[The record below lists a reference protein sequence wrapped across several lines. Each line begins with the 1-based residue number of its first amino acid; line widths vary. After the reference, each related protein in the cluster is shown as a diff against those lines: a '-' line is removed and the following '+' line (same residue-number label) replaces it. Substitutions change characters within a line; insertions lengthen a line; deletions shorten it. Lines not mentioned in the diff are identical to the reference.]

1 MKNKIAIMGTSLVL
15 AAALS
20 ACGGGSDASPASN
33 LTPYVGAWTQCDG
46 QGQRDKITLS
56 LQDDSTLK
64 ARYESDYFAAADC
77 SGSPG
82 ATLFFDDTVMSTLKT
97 AGVAG
102 VSALFPD
109 GMKRRV
115 EAGLFEITQTAGVP
129 KLISRGMGISRTTT
143 NFGDPEIC
151 IEGVA
156 GQTLC
161 FKESAETLRARTD
174 LGMLLLE
181 GDVLYVLD
189 DGDTTGDGAFEA
201 SPFKRSP

>member
-1 MKNKIAIMGTSLVL
+1 MRKKLTFLGTSLLL

-20 ACGGGSDASPASN
+20 ACGGGSDASPASG

-56 LQDDSTLK
+56 LQDDNALK
-64 ARYESDYFAAADC
+64 GRLETDYFAAADC

-82 ATLFFDDTVMSTLKT
+82 ATLFYDDSVMSVLKPAGE
-97 AGVAG
+97 AGVA
-102 VSALFPD
+102 ALFPD
-109 GMKRRV
+109 GLKRRV
-115 EAGLFEITQTAGVP
+115 EAALFEITQTAGVP
-129 KLISRGMGISRTTT
+129 KIISRGMSISRTTL
-143 NFGDPEIC
+143 NFGVPEIC

-156 GQTLC
+156 GKNLC
-161 FKESAETLRARTD
+161 FKETEETLRASTD